1 MKRMRTDKQ
10 PTFKKPGHEKQYQ
23 FNEEVRDK
31 LDAADAAMVQQPPA
45 VEKARAILQEGQ
57 KLIDI
62 QQKLIKIAD
71 GSEHGRATAK
81 EYEEDEYTDNSDDK
95 KRLFKAEARKKG

>member
-31 LDAADAAMVQQPPA
+31 LDAADAALVQQPPT
-45 VEKARAILQEGQ
+45 VEKA
-57 KLIDI
+57 
-62 QQKLIKIAD
+62 
-71 GSEHGRATAK
+71 
-81 EYEEDEYTDNSDDK
+81 
-95 KRLFKAEARKKG
+95 